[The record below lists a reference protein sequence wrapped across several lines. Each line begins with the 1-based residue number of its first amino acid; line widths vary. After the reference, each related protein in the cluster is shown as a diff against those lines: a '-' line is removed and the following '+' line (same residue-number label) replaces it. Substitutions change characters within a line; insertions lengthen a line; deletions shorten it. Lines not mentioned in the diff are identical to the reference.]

1 MGYEVPKL
9 RHPFVGQYIITSSR
23 TNKPLANYPYQ
34 INVSDNRK
42 IQGRTNAR
50 GETMIVTTVQ
60 AESLELIND
69 KPKPIK
75 TRTLYVAGKDSVE
88 LFFEYIDD

>member
-1 MGYEVPKL
+1 
-9 RHPFVGQYIITSSR
+9 
-23 TNKPLANYPYQ
+23 
-34 INVSDNRK
+34 
-42 IQGRTNAR
+42 
-50 GETMIVTTVQ
+50 MIVTTVQ